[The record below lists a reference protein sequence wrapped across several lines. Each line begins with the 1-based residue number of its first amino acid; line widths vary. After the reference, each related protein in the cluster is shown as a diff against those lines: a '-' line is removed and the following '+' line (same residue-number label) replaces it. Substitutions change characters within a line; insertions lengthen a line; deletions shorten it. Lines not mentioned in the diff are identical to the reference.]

1 MSRILK
7 YLVFFFLLGMLVI
20 ISGGVKTYPSSQS
33 AGEEEVRAV
42 FLHDSMFGVEKAEAV
57 SKLKNILSQY
67 VEIGINNIFCFYDL
81 SRKPREYD
89 FLEVLLEEAHLHGI
103 KVHPILHPGYRVRL
117 EGEIKQHPEWLIKG
131 KKGEMYPHLNLA
143 HPDARDYAL
152 RQIAEILEY
161 DVDGINLDYIRFP
174 IGQRFSYDEYT
185 CSAFKKEFGQSPLDV
200 VHDSGEIIWCEWI
213 KWNTEQITTFVRETK
228 AVIQKSG
235 KDIPLSV
242 DVFPDLESAK
252 VEIAQDWGKWAQ
264 EGIVDILCPMIYT
277 NNLDLYRKYVK
288 DAVYI
293 ANGKCLVYP
302 TIACISSHN
311 KNTPEG
317 VARSVEISREEGAEG
332 VAFFSGYSLTDEFMS
347 KLKSTVFFDK

>member
-1 MSRILK
+1 MSRVLR
-7 YLVFFFLLGMLVI
+7 YLAIFFLLGVLVI
-20 ISGGVKTYPSSQS
+20 ITGGLKTYASSQS
-33 AGEEEVRAV
+33 TGREEARAV
-42 FLHDSMFGVEKAEAV
+42 FLHDSMFGADKEEAV
-57 SKLKNILSQY
+57 SKLKNILSRY

-89 FLEVLLEEAHLHGI
+89 FLEVLLEEAHLQGI

-131 KKGEMYPHLNLA
+131 KKGEIYPHLNLA
-143 HPDARDYAL
+143 NLDARDYAL
-152 RQIAEILEY
+152 RQITEILDY
-161 DVDGINLDYIRFP
+161 DIDGINLDYIRFP
-174 IGQRFSYDEYT
+174 IGQRFSYDEDT
-185 CSAFKKEFGQSPLDV
+185 CNAFEKEFGQSPLDV

-213 KWNTEQITTFVRETK
+213 KWNTEKITTFVRETK
-228 AVIQKSG
+228 ALIKKSG

-277 NNLDLYRKYVK
+277 NNLDLFRKYVK
-288 DAVYI
+288 DAMYI

-317 VARSVEISREEGAEG
+317 VVRSVEISREEGAEG
-332 VAFFSGYSLTDEFMS
+332 VGFFSGYSLTDEFIS
-347 KLKSTVFFDK
+347 KLKSTVFQLK